1 MSDMLGKE
9 VREVKDELVAFKT
22 STLTELANFKLD
34 IAKELRST
42 KWQTLGL
49 MVGPDCNICDNHTC
63 LQVTPCPSLQ

>member
-42 KWQTLGL
+42 KWQTLA
-49 MVGPDCNICDNHTC
+49 
-63 LQVTPCPSLQ
+63 

>member
-49 MVGPDCNICDNHTC
+49 MVGLTAIF
-63 LQVTPCPSLQ
+63 VTIILVFK